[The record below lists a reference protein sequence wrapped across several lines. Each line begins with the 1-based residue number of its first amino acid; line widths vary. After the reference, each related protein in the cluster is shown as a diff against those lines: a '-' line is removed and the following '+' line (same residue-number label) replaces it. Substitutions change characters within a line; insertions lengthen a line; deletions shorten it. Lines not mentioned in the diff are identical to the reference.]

1 MRRHRL
7 LILLLALSIFSGCSR
22 SKEDA
27 IMAPYLPALLPE
39 AQPQLG
45 ELLHLPRYDISVR
58 IDPSQVPQL
67 SGREQVWLQNR
78 EKEELNELYFR
89 LYPNL
94 TRLGGGMS
102 IGGVAVDG
110 QNAPFTYEEEHTALH
125 IALAEPL
132 APGSAVSVDLT
143 FDLQV
148 DQREEGWVLLG
159 QSQSILSLPLFYP
172 LLAVR
177 DASGTVPGWNLD
189 LAPSYFG
196 DVAFAETG
204 LYQVSATVPAD
215 MVVVGTGTVISTTL
229 PQDGFKDIHFAG
241 GPRREF
247 MLIMSPQ
254 FQSASL
260 EGCGSTVTS
269 YFLPPDGV
277 TGQAALQ
284 YAAAALR
291 IYCQHFGPYPYRD
304 MAVVSAPLRYFGME
318 YPGVNLIGI
327 DLYRTHR
334 SDLEFLVAHEVAHQ
348 WWYNVVG
355 NDPVN
360 FAWLDE
366 GLAEYSTY
374 AYYADR
380 YGSQVADGRV
390 ELRWVIPYDY
400 AVGKGYDV
408 AVGQP
413 LSGFD
418 ASSYET
424 MVYAKAAL
432 FFHAL
437 RTDLE
442 DELYE
447 KVLAE
452 YLDRYRWGVAVPA
465 DFLAVAEEVSG
476 RDLGDL
482 YTQWI
487 LTPPLPEPEPEPVK
501 K

>member
-7 LILLLALSIFSGCSR
+7 LVLLLGLSIFSGCAR

-27 IMAPYLPALLPE
+27 IMAPYRPALLPE
-39 AQPQLG
+39 AQPQLNA
-45 ELLHLPRYDISVR
+45 LHHLPRYDISVR
-58 IDPSQVPQL
+58 IDPAQVPQVT
-67 SGREQVWLQNR
+67 GREQVWVENR
-78 EKEELNELYFR
+78 EKEALSELYFR

-94 TRLGGGMS
+94 SRFGGAGIS

-110 QNAPFTYEEEHTALH
+110 QTIPFTYEEQHTALH
-125 IALAEPL
+125 VALPEPL
-132 APGSAVSVDLT
+132 APGSAASVDLT
-143 FDLQV
+143 FDLLVPQS
-148 DQREEGWVLLG
+148 EEGYVLLG
-159 QSQSILSLPLFYP
+159 HSQSILSLPLFYP

-177 DASGTVPGWNLD
+177 DASAGVPRWNLD
-189 LAPSYFG
+189 LAPSLFG
-196 DVAFAETG
+196 DAAFAEAG
-204 LYQVSATVPAD
+204 LYRVSATVPAD

-229 PQDGFKDIHFAG
+229 PQDGFKAIQFAG

-247 MLIMSPQ
+247 MLILSPH

-260 EGCGSTVTS
+260 DACGATVTS

-291 IYCQHFGPYPYRD
+291 IYCEHFGPYPYRD

-327 DLYRTHR
+327 DLYRAMR

-348 WWYNVVG
+348 WWYNMVG
-355 NDPVN
+355 SDPVSI
-360 FAWLDE
+360 AWLDE

-374 AYYADR
+374 TYYAAR
-380 YGSQVADGRV
+380 YGTPTADARV
-390 ELRWVIPYDY
+390 ERRWVIPYRY
-400 AVGKGYDV
+400 AVDKGLDV
-408 AVGQP
+408 AVNQP

-418 ASSYET
+418 ASNYET

-432 FFHAL
+432 FFHAV
-437 RTDLE
+437 RTDLG
-442 DELYE
+442 DEVYE

-452 YLDRYRWGVAVPA
+452 YLDRYRWGVAIPA
-465 DFLAVAEEVSG
+465 DFLAVAQQVSG
-476 RDLGDL
+476 RDLGGL

-487 LTPPLPEPEPEPVK
+487 LTPAEPEPEPDK
-501 K
+501 S